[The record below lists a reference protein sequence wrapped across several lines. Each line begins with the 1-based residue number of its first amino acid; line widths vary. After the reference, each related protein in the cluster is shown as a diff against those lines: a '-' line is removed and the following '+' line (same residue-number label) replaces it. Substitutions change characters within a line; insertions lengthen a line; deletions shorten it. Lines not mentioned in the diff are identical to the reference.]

1 MTLKD
6 ILKKCNEL
14 NIYEERAVDD
24 NYFELV
30 FYTKEVDQWNKL
42 FAEILGSAT
51 KPSGRKPTPSDLAL
65 TKEYGGVFDNQ
76 TLFKKDFEDVTII
89 AMFWPWQDE
98 VRTTLKVS
106 RIKK

>member
-1 MTLKD
+1 MLRE
-6 ILKKCNEL
+6 ILKKYNGL
-14 NIYEERAVDD
+14 NIYEERSADD

-42 FAEILGSAT
+42 FDEILGSVT
-51 KPSGRKPTPSDLAL
+51 KPSGKKPTPADLEL
-65 TKEYGGVFDNQ
+65 TKEHGGIFDNQ
-76 TLFKKDFEDVTII
+76 TLFKKDFEEGTVI

-106 RIKK
+106 LIKK